1 MRLARALL
9 VPVILGLCGCAT
21 LQQTAG
27 GPGLALAEASW
38 QVLHAVDF
46 AQTITIARQ
55 PARFEEE
62 GIPTVWLIGEHP
74 SEGAVEACW
83 AGFALLHLAGTRFL
97 ALRADRGR
105 VWRWALYGW
114 EALSIADGAYAVA
127 GNASIGLQPFGPHER

>member
-1 MRLARALL
+1 MRLAGALL
-9 VPVILGLCGCAT
+9 LAVTIAVAGCAP
-21 LQQTAG
+21 LRHAARRHG
-27 GPGLALAEASW
+27 VVLAEASW

-46 AQTITIARQ
+46 AQTVTIARQ
-55 PARFEEE
+55 PRRFEEE

-83 AGFALLHLAGTRFL
+83 AAIALLHVAGTRFL

-105 VWRWALYGW
+105 PWRWALYGW

-127 GNASIGLQPFGPHER
+127 QNAAMGLQPFGPRAR

>member
-9 VPVILGLCGCAT
+9 IAVTLAAGGCA
-21 LQQTAG
+21 
-27 GPGLALAEASW
+27 GLRQAARRHGVVLAEASW
-38 QVLHAVDF
+38 QILHAVDF
-46 AQTITIARQ
+46 AQTVTIARQ
-55 PARFEEE
+55 PARFTEE

-83 AGFALLHLAGTRFL
+83 AGFALLHVAGTRFL

-105 VWRWALYGW
+105 PWRWALYGW

-127 GNASIGLQPFGPHER
+127 RNASIGLQPFGPRGR